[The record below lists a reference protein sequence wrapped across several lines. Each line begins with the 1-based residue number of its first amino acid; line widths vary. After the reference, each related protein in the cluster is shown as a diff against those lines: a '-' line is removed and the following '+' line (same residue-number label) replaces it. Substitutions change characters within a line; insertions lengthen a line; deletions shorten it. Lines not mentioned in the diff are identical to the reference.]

1 MSADDV
7 DASGCCYRDQRN
19 MIAIFKGKKTI
30 IITISNSDYNYNC
43 FYFPSNII
51 VIRIVLQV
59 KNPNYYKLLHLLNFK
74 QIYNTLQNCI
84 VLYNAGRETN
94 KTLNNVIFC

>member
-7 DASGCCYRDQRN
+7 DASGCCYWDQRN
-19 MIAIFKGKKTI
+19 IIAIFKGKKTI

-59 KNPNYYKLLHLLNFK
+59 KNPNYYKLLQLEDVK
-74 QIYNTLQNCI
+74 KMYYT
-84 VLYNAGRETN
+84 
-94 KTLNNVIFC
+94 